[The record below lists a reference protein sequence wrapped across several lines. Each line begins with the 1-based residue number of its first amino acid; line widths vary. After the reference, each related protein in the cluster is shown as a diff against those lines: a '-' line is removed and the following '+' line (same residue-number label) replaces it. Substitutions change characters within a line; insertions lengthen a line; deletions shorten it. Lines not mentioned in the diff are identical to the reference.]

1 MKSRESSVAHW
12 LIIAVLVAVTIGL
25 SATGYA
31 DAPDRD
37 IELGIQLSK
46 LSVVLGEPVVA
57 TLKLANTG
65 GAPIEVPIGLCLG
78 LMISADGKSYHNYN
92 PDVLMRYRIVQLEP
106 QFVRFLNPGQ
116 IEVVQV
122 DIVYAPRLL
131 FPSGE
136 KEGAKETTKAMSF
149 LERVKRHHY
158 EPSSR
163 HLAFPKPGQY
173 WLKFTYR
180 KSESLAAAI
189 SVMEPEGKDAEAWAQ
204 LKSTPYALAVQLP
217 DEIWDADVAVFRE
230 FLGLYPDSVYSRHLA
245 RALISHL
252 EDRRDRKPLTPEDED
267 LLNTLRRRYGELR
280 QGRL

>member
-25 SATGYA
+25 PAIGYA

-65 GAPIEVPIGLCLG
+65 EAPIEVPGGLCLG
-78 LMISADGKSYHNYN
+78 LMISQDGMSYETYDPNM
-92 PDVLMRYRIVQLEP
+92 LMAYRMEQAKPEV
-106 QFVRFLNPGQ
+106 LNPGQ
-116 IEVVQV
+116 TKVIQV
-122 DIVYAPRLL
+122 GIVYAPRLL

-136 KEGAKETTKAMSF
+136 KEGAKETTKATSF

-173 WLKFTYR
+173 WLKSAYR

-252 EDRRDRKPLTPEDED
+252 EDRRDSKPLTPEDED